1 MILEDILTE
10 NETIKKAKLSKRVV
24 CDGIIQ
30 QALLV
35 AGTFL
40 SRKEK
45 ILVVL
50 PNAYQA
56 QQFSASLSLLIGE
69 ENTILFNVD
78 ESLRIESIASSPE
91 MSAQRIFILASLL
104 ENNPVVLVTYTQG
117 ILRELPAKSLFEESF
132 LHLKVGQE
140 IEISYLIKKLSLLGY
155 RKNLKVE
162 QSLEYAYRGSIVDVF
177 SINYNNPI
185 RIEFFDNE
193 IESIRFFDV
202 NEQRTIELVDDIS
215 ILPASELVL
224 NESYLQEGVE
234 RINKEL
240 VKQTKLLASLEEKE
254 TLINNVNNNIEAIK
268 SGEYNNSFYRYYD
281 LLNPDSV
288 SIVEFFNPDLSFIS
302 SYEGIKNSYQL
313 VCEENNDFLLETS
326 DKLEFLSNLKVNL
339 DLSYVLSKA
348 KNKIYINDLK
358 EDEKDVEFLVR
369 EVTSSNGNSKLFAA
383 LVTKYILDD
392 NEVYICLSNEN
403 QIENIKLW
411 LAENLLDKEKK
422 IHFIKKDFNEGF
434 EFILEKKVFLT
445 QKELF
450 NTKKK
455 NVKLYN
461 RFKSAVALSSISEL
475 NPYDYVVHEE
485 HGIGQYIGI
494 KTMKIDDIHRDYLH
508 IVYRGNS
515 NLYVPLEQFK
525 LVKKYVGQEGKTP
538 KLNSMNSAEWQK
550 TKERIKKRVSDIA
563 DRLLELYQERT
574 KSIGYAFSSEDEL
587 ERSFD
592 NDFPYILT
600 KDQEKTIKEVKN
612 DMEKPYP
619 MDRLVCGDVGFGKT
633 EIAFRAAFKAIKD
646 GKQVVMICP
655 TTILARQH
663 YYKALERFQNFSV
676 NIELVSRLVPI
687 QKQNRIIQDL
697 KKGNINFVIGTHR
710 LLSSDFK
717 FKDLGLLVVDEEQ
730 RFGVEHK
737 EKIKEMKNNVDVL
750 TLSATPIPRTL
761 QMALVGI
768 RGMSQIQTP
777 PNDRLP
783 VQTYIIEKNDKVIK
797 EIIERELGR
806 NGQVFFLHNKT
817 SDIYGLAS
825 KLSKEIPNAKVGVG
839 HGKMNKDELE
849 DIMLSFYNNEINVL
863 VCTTIIESGID
874 IPNAN
879 TVIIDDADCF
889 GLSQLYQIKGR
900 VGRSDRIA
908 YAYLLYRPKKQ
919 LSEIASKRLKAIKEF
934 TELGSGYKIALRDL
948 SIRGAGDIL
957 GAEQAGF
964 IDDVGIDMYMSLL
977 EETIKEKST
986 DKKETKKVVK
996 APPVLQLDSYVPIEF
1011 ASEDAN
1017 KFEIYKDIEKVK
1029 TLESLFELETKI
1041 KDNYGNIIRPVMLL
1055 LEKKKIDLLSTED
1068 CFDNINENKD
1078 YIDVVLSE
1086 KFSKINGIG
1095 IDLFDI
1101 VNNIDSVNI
1110 NLSFRQ
1116 EKIRVRILKK
1126 DEWSKNLSLL
1136 LEKISKLEKRIKDN

>member
-1 MILEDILTE
+1 MILEDILIK
-10 NETIKKAKLSKRVV
+10 NDVIKKMKITKRVV
-24 CDGIIQ
+24 CDGIMQ

-35 AGTFL
+35 AASFF
-40 SRKEK
+40 SNKEK

-91 MSAQRIFILASLL
+91 MSVQRIFILASLL
-104 ENNPVVLVTYTQG
+104 ENKPVVLVTYTQG
-117 ILRELPAKSLFEESF
+117 ILRELPSKSLFEENF
-132 LHLKVGQE
+132 LNLKVGQE
-140 IEISYLIKKLSLLGY
+140 IEISYLTKKLNSLGY

-185 RIEFFDNE
+185 RIEFFGDE

-202 NEQRTIELVDDIS
+202 NEQKTIELVDSIS
-215 ILPASELVL
+215 ILPASDLVL
-224 NESYLQEGVE
+224 NESYLQQGIE

-240 VKQTKLLASLEEKE
+240 VKQTKLLTSLEEKE
-254 TLINNVNNNIEAIK
+254 ALINNVNNNIEAIK
-268 SGEYNNSFYRYYD
+268 NGEYNNSFYRYYD

-288 SIVEFFNPDLSFIS
+288 SIVEYFNPDLSFIC
-302 SYEGIKNSYQL
+302 SYEGIKSNYHL
-313 VCEENNDFLLETS
+313 LLEENNDFLLETS
-326 DKLEFLSNLKVNL
+326 ENLEFLSNLKVNL

-348 KNKIYINDLK
+348 KNKIYVNDLK
-358 EDEKDVEFLVR
+358 EDEKDIEFLVR

-383 LVTKYILDD
+383 LITKYILDD
-392 NEVYICLSNEN
+392 NDIYICLCNEN
-403 QIENIKLW
+403 QIENVKLW

-434 EFILEKKVFLT
+434 EFVFEKKVFLT
-445 QKELF
+445 QNELF
-450 NTKKK
+450 NTKKRST
-455 NVKLYN
+455 KLYN
-461 RFKSAVALSSISEL
+461 RFKSAVALSSVSEL

-538 KLNSMNSAEWQK
+538 KLNSMNSTEWQK

-574 KSIGYAFSSEDEL
+574 KSIGYAFSCEDEL

-592 NDFPYILT
+592 NDFPYALT
-600 KDQEKTIKEVKN
+600 LDQEKTIKEVKN

-676 NIELVSRLVPI
+676 RIELVSRLVPT
-687 QKQNRIIQDL
+687 QKQNKIIEDL
-697 KKGNINFVIGTHR
+697 KKGNVNFVIGTHR

-717 FKDLGLLVVDEEQ
+717 FKDLGLLIVDEEQ

-737 EKIKEMKNNVDVL
+737 EKIKEMKTNVDVL

-839 HGKMNKDELE
+839 HGKMNKEELE

-879 TVIIDDADCF
+879 TVIVDDADCF

-919 LSEIASKRLKAIKEF
+919 LSELASKRLKAIKEF

-986 DKKETKKVVK
+986 DKKENKKVVK
-996 APPVLQLDSYVPIEF
+996 TPPVLQLDSYVPIEF

-1041 KDNYGNIIRPVMLL
+1041 KDNYGKIIRPVMLL
-1055 LEKKKIDLLSTED
+1055 LEKKKIDLLSMED

-1078 YIDVVLSE
+1078 YIDVILSE
-1086 KFSKINGIG
+1086 NFSKINGIG

-1116 EKIRVRILKK
+1116 EKIRIRILKK
-1126 DEWSKNLSLL
+1126 DDWSKKLSLL
-1136 LEKISKLEKRIKDN
+1136 LEQISKLEKKIKII

>member
-1 MILEDILTE
+1 MILEDILTK
-10 NETIKKAKLSKRVV
+10 NGAIKKAKISKRVV
-24 CDGIIQ
+24 CDGIMQ

-35 AGTFL
+35 AGNFL
-40 SRKEK
+40 SKKEK

-56 QQFSASLSLLIGE
+56 QQFSASLSLLVGE

-104 ENNPVVLVTYTQG
+104 EDNPVVLVTYTQG
-117 ILRELPAKSLFEESF
+117 ILRELPSKSLFEKSF
-132 LHLKVGQE
+132 LNLKVGQE
-140 IEISYLIKKLSLLGY
+140 IKISYLLKKLSLLGY

-202 NEQRTIELVDDIS
+202 NEQRTIELVDNIS

-224 NESYLQEGVE
+224 NESYLQEGIE
-234 RINKEL
+234 IINKEL

-254 TLINNVNNNIEAIK
+254 TLINNVNNSIEAIK
-268 SGEYNNSFYRYYD
+268 NGEYNNSFYRYYD

-302 SYEGIKNSYQL
+302 SYEGIKNSYYL
-313 VCEENNDFLLETS
+313 VSEENNDFLLETS
-326 DKLEFLSNLKVNL
+326 DKLEFLSNLKVHL

-358 EDEKDVEFLVR
+358 EDDNDVEFLVR

-383 LVTKYILDD
+383 LVTKYLLED

-403 QIENIKLW
+403 QIENVKIW

-445 QKELF
+445 QNELF

-461 RFKSAVALSSISEL
+461 RFKSAVALSSVSEL

-592 NDFPYILT
+592 NDFPYLLT
-600 KDQEKTIKEVKN
+600 KDQEKTIKEVKS

-687 QKQNRIIQDL
+687 QKQNKIIEDL

-710 LLSSDFK
+710 LLSNDFK

-919 LSEIASKRLKAIKEF
+919 LSEVASKRLKAIKEF

-977 EETIKEKST
+977 EETIKEKSI

-1041 KDNYGNIIRPVMLL
+1041 KDNYGKIIRPVMLL

-1136 LEKISKLEKRIKDN
+1136 LEKISKLEKKINDN

>member
-1 MILEDILTE
+1 MKLLENILIK
-10 NETIKKAKLSKRVV
+10 NETVLKMKKSKRVV
-24 CDGIIQ
+24 CDGIMQ

-35 AGTFL
+35 AASFF
-40 SRKEK
+40 REKEK

-56 QQFSASLSLLIGE
+56 QQFGATLSSLIGE
-69 ENTILFNVD
+69 DNTILFNVD

-91 MSAQRIFILASLL
+91 MEAQRIFILASLL
-104 ENNPVVLVTYTQG
+104 EDKPLVLVTYTQG
-117 ILRELPAKSLFEESF
+117 ILRELPTKKMFEENF
-132 LHLKVGQE
+132 LNLKVGQE
-140 IEISYLIKKLSLLGY
+140 IDLNYLTHKLRRLGY
-155 RKNLKVE
+155 KKNLKVE

-185 RIEFFDNE
+185 RIEFFGDE
-193 IESIRFFDV
+193 IESIRFFDAT
-202 NEQRTIELVDDIS
+202 EQKTIELVDSIS

-224 NESYLQEGVE
+224 DDSLIEQGIEK
-234 RINKEL
+234 INDRL
-240 VKQTKLLASLEEKE
+240 LKQTKLLPSMEEKE
-254 TLINNVNNNIEAIK
+254 KLINNVNNHIESIK
-268 SGEYNNSFYRYYD
+268 NYEYNNIFYRYYD

-288 SIVEFFNPDLSFIS
+288 SIIEFFNPDVSFIC
-302 SYEGIKNSYQL
+302 SYEGIKTNYNL
-313 VCEENNDFLLETS
+313 VLDENTNFMLEQSEELD
-326 DKLEFLSNLKVNL
+326 FLSNLSVNL

-348 KNKIYINDLK
+348 NNKIYLNDVK
-358 EDEKDVEFLVR
+358 EDSKDLEFSVR
-369 EVTSSNGNSKLFAA
+369 EVTTSNGNAKLFSA
-383 LVTKYILDD
+383 LVTRYILED
-392 NEVYICLSNEN
+392 NDIYICLSNEN
-403 QIENIKLW
+403 QIENVKLW

-422 IHFIKKDFNEGF
+422 IHFIKEDLNEGF
-434 EFILEKKVFLT
+434 ELLEEKKVFLT
-445 QKELF
+445 QNELF

-455 NVKLYN
+455 TTKLYN
-461 RFKSAVALSSISEL
+461 RFKSAVALSSVSEL

-538 KLNSMNSAEWQK
+538 KLNSMNSTEWQK

-574 KSIGYAFSSEDEL
+574 KSIGFAFSSEDEL

-592 NDFPYILT
+592 NDFPYTLT
-600 KDQEKTIKEVKN
+600 SDQEKTMREVKS

-646 GKQVVMICP
+646 GKQVAMICP

-676 NIELVSRLVPI
+676 RIELVSRLVSA
-687 QKQNRIIQDL
+687 QKQNKIIEDL
-697 KKGNINFVIGTHR
+697 KKGNVNFIIGTHR

-717 FKDLGLLVVDEEQ
+717 FKDLGLLIVDEEQ

-783 VQTYIIEKNDKVIK
+783 VQTYIIERNDKVIK

-806 NGQVFFLHNKT
+806 GGQVFFLHNKT

-825 KLSKEIPNAKVGVG
+825 KLSKDIPNAKVGVG
-839 HGKMNKDELE
+839 HGKMNREELE

-863 VCTTIIESGID
+863 LCTTIIESGID

-908 YAYLLYRPKKQ
+908 YAYLMYRPKKQ

-964 IDDVGIDMYMSLL
+964 IDDVGIDMYMALL
-977 EETIKEKST
+977 DETIKEKKM
-986 DKKETKKVVK
+986 DKNEKKKIVK
-996 APPVLQLDSYVPIEF
+996 APPVMQLDSYVPIEF

-1029 TLESLFELETKI
+1029 TLDELYELESKI
-1041 KDNYGNIIRPVMLL
+1041 KDNYGNIIRPVSLL

-1078 YIDVVLSE
+1078 YIDVFLSE
-1086 KFSKINGIG
+1086 SFSKINGIG
-1095 IDLFDI
+1095 IDLFDL

-1110 NLSFRQ
+1110 NLIFRQ

-1126 DEWSKNLSLL
+1126 DDWSKNLSAILD
-1136 LEKISKLEKRIKDN
+1136 KIDKLNKKKKN